1 VKEYDM
7 LAVVG
12 VGLFDAAVGQRTAA
26 NVVREEQAAFST
38 VLSGTNKSN
47 LRVLQIFLC
56 LQFAALVSIINSSQ
70 WLPIVVAACCVG

>member
-1 VKEYDM
+1 M

-26 NVVREEQAAFST
+26 NVVREKQAAFST

-47 LRVLQIFLC
+47 LRVLQVFLC
-56 LQFAALVSIINSSQ
+56 LQFAALVLIINSSQ
-70 WLPIVVAACCVG
+70 WLPVVVAACCVG